1 MSVGISVV
9 STLGEAGCFA
19 QLKVATFLL
28 FLSQGHLG
36 SNYIEVNIMN
46 GIMRRRKAGN
56 DKILKTL
63 RSEEETG
70 GVQRETCG

>member
-1 MSVGISVV
+1 M
-9 STLGEAGCFA
+9 
-19 QLKVATFLL
+19 
-28 FLSQGHLG
+28 G

-46 GIMRRRKAGN
+46 GIVRRRRRKAGN

-70 GVQRETCG
+70 GVQRETCPLSVSEGERRH